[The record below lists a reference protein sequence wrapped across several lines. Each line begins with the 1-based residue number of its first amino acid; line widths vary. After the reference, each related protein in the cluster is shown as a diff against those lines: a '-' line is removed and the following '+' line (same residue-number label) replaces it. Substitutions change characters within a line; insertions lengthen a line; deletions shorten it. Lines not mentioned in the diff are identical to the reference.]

1 MKKLISKLTLS
12 LVLFLSFG
20 MTAEAQLAKS
30 GKFSGTFNA
39 AGKVVAV
46 HMLGEAPVFILAEI
60 FGGSKNDAGSGIFHM
75 SSFKCTFA
83 NEVVQMP
90 KTVGNGYC
98 TLRDADGD
106 LFTIRASEKGSLVG
120 SAVGATTFVH
130 GTGKYKGI
138 TGSGWYKGTPLPEI
152 QPGTFQITATMGGT
166 YKLP

>member
-1 MKKLISKLTLS
+1 
-12 LVLFLSFG
+12 
-20 MTAEAQLAKS
+20 
-30 GKFSGTFNA
+30 
-39 AGKVVAV
+39 
-46 HMLGEAPVFILAEI
+46 
-60 FGGSKNDAGSGIFHM
+60 
-75 SSFKCTFA
+75 
-83 NEVVQMP
+83 MP